1 MRVVVYEPDPT
12 GHHLAYVSRVVEPL
26 ASLASEL
33 ILLTSQW
40 AADSPQFAQ
49 HRGRFSTHLTVDTGI
64 GDPARRL
71 AIRPLMRQFASL
83 RRAAKRLR
91 PDHLYVA
98 SGDYFIEMA
107 ALHEMAGRCWPDAT
121 EAEVLLLR
129 GGYQYPASR
138 LARRMRR
145 RVSPWLLR
153 RGPWNRIHH
162 INPDD
167 LEVIRGNDVG
177 TTGRFSLMPDPVEP
191 PSQLTKGEARRLMNV
206 PEDGRYIGCV
216 GGINRAKGVD
226 RLISAFRAAR
236 ADLQSGDRLL
246 LAGPIDEELRSFIS
260 SGCGDDLASGR
271 LVIID
276 RLLSSDEIA
285 TAVAATDV
293 VATPYP
299 WHVHSS
305 SIVIRAAAGGRPVVG
320 NFIGWMKRTIPQ
332 FQLGAVCDVGN
343 EVALRRTLV
352 RTLDESGGYQLTS
365 AARRFVAFHSAEN
378 FARHWI
384 KRLRQR
390 VGLPEDPALIS
401 WAYVI
406 GGGR

>member
-49 HRGRFSTHLTVDTGI
+49 HLGRFSTHLTVDTGI

-83 RRAAKRLR
+83 RRAVKRLC
-91 PDHLYVA
+91 PDHLYVTY
-98 SGDYFIEMA
+98 GDDFVEMA
-107 ALHEMAGRCWPDAT
+107 ALHEMAGHCWPDAT

-129 GGYQYPASR
+129 GGYQYPASS
-138 LARRMRR
+138 LATRMRR
-145 RVSPWLLR
+145 RISPWLLR
-153 RGPWNRIHH
+153 RGPWSLIHH

-167 LEVIRGNDVG
+167 LEVIRGNNAG
-177 TTGRFSLMPDPVEP
+177 TTGRFFLMPDPVEP
-191 PSQLTKGEARRLMNV
+191 ASQLSKEEARQVLNL
-206 PEDGRYIGCV
+206 PEDGRYIGSV
-216 GGINRAKGVD
+216 GIINRAKGVD

-260 SGCGDDLASGR
+260 SGCGDDLANGR
-271 LVIID
+271 LIMID
-276 RLLSSDEIA
+276 RSLSSDEIA
-285 TAVAATDV
+285 TAVAATDI

-320 NFIGWMKRTIPQ
+320 NSIGWMKRTIPQ
-332 FQLGAVCDVGN
+332 FGLGAVCDVVN
-343 EVALRRTLV
+343 EEALCRTLV
-352 RTLDESGGYQLTS
+352 KTLDESGGYQITS
-365 AARRFVAFHSAEN
+365 AARRFAEFHSAEN
-378 FARHWI
+378 FARHWT

-390 VGLPEDPALIS
+390 IGLPEDPALIS
-401 WAYVI
+401 WDEVV